1 MTILQLEFIVQMTCA
16 DCEKSIK
23 TALND
28 CQGKNF
34 KPLSF
39 LHCATDR
46 VLFSGIDSVFV
57 DYKSERVIVETSL
70 NSEKVKE
77 IIESTGKL
85 AVLQG
90 LGSGKGES
98 NCVLSFIFVH
108 YLNHVKIILAVPNF
122 A

>member
-1 MTILQLEFIVQMTCA
+1 M
-16 DCEKSIK
+16 
-23 TALND
+23 
-28 CQGKNF
+28 
-34 KPLSF
+34 
-39 LHCATDR
+39 
-46 VLFSGIDSVFV
+46 FV

-108 YLNHVKIILAVPNF
+108 YLNLLKIILAVANF